1 MSDLAT
7 LRFFSTP
14 AHACSYL
21 EEHQATSLFV
31 DPHARITPRLY
42 ADLTQMGF
50 RRSGDYLY
58 RPQCGNCQACI
69 PARVRVADF
78 TPNRSQRRVMR
89 RNAGLQVEVIA
100 PRFTNELY
108 QLYSRYIERR
118 HGDGDMF
125 PPTQEQF
132 ASFLMSSW
140 SDTRFC
146 CLRDDDGALLA
157 VAVMDQLDDGLSAV
171 YSFYE
176 PNLPERG
183 LGTQAI
189 LWQIQHC
196 QTLGLPYLYLGYWIR
211 RCRKMRYKQAFQPL
225 ELLQEG
231 AWSDA
236 TTATP

>member
-1 MSDLAT
+1 MSNLAT

-21 EEHQATSLFV
+21 EEHQATTLFV
-31 DPHARITPRLY
+31 DPKARITPELY
-42 ADLTQMGF
+42 GDLTRIGF

-58 RPQCGNCQACI
+58 RPHCNACTACI

-78 TPNRSQRRVMR
+78 SPRRTQRRVLA
-89 RNAGLQVEVIA
+89 RNAAVQVEMIR
-100 PRFTNELY
+100 PLFTNELY

-146 CLRDDDGALLA
+146 CFRDPLGQLLA
-157 VAVMDQLDDGLSAV
+157 VAVVDLLSDGLSAV
-171 YSFYE
+171 YTFYD
-176 PNLPERG
+176 PTRTDLS
-183 LGTQAI
+183 LGSLAV
-189 LWQIQHC
+189 LWQIEFC
-196 QTLGLPYLYLGYWIR
+196 RARGLPYLYLGYWIR
-211 RCRKMRYKQAFQPL
+211 RCRKMRYKQDFQPL
-225 ELLQEG
+225 ELLLDEQ
-231 AWSDA
+231 WQDC
-236 TTATP
+236 PPD